1 MSLFITANQPL
12 KISQVS
18 EDDEHLPLVL
28 HPLLQLFISLKWKTM
43 QKYVFTDLIL
53 HLLLVIFI
61 TQNGVHYVQY
71 SSCTPI
77 DIDDCQQDYFK
88 TNDFQLR
95 WITEGNNSM
104 PSDVSLNTCKK
115 NTNGRFCWENDY
127 YQLNPKFDIINETW
141 PK

>member
-1 MSLFITANQPL
+1 MSLFVTANQPL

-43 QKYVFTDLIL
+43 QKYVFTDFIL

-61 TQNGVHYVQY
+61 TQNGVNYVQY

-95 WITEGNNSM
+95 WITEGNNS
-104 PSDVSLNTCKK
+104 
-115 NTNGRFCWENDY
+115 
-127 YQLNPKFDIINETW
+127 
-141 PK
+141 